1 MTSPPVLLLVFN
13 RPEVAAR
20 LLDAVRAARPERL
33 FIAADGPRPHRPD
46 DVVRCEATRRV
57 FDAIDWPCRVEK
69 LFRDDNAGLDLAVI
83 SGISWFFTQVDAG
96 VILEDD
102 CLPAAEFFPYANELL
117 ERYAGNER
125 VMHISGL
132 NMRPDVAFTLH
143 SYFFARAGHIWG
155 WATWRRA
162 WERFDREMPAWPA
175 MRDAYTRSASPLQRA
190 LRRKFAAAYAGRKRT
205 WARVWYYSVARHD
218 GLAVVPSTNLVRNIG
233 FDGDATNT
241 QGGTHPLRIERTGRL
256 TFPLDHPTDLTPNA
270 AYERLLARY
279 HRGSYLKRAR
289 EFAGWAVGR
298 SRLK

>member
-13 RPEVAAR
+13 RPEVTAR

-33 FIAADGPRPHRPD
+33 FIAADGPRRDRPED
-46 DVVRCEATRRV
+46 AGRCEATRRV
-57 FDAIDWPCRVEK
+57 FDAIDWPCRVER
-69 LFRDDNAGLDLAVI
+69 LFREDNVGLDLAVI

-102 CLPAAEFFPYANELL
+102 CLPAPELFPYSHELL
-117 ERYAGNER
+117 GRYADNER
-125 VMHISGL
+125 VMHVSGL
-132 NMRPDVAFTLH
+132 NMRPETAFSPH
-143 SYFFARAGHIWG
+143 SYFFTRAGHIWG

-162 WERFDREMPAWPA
+162 WDRFDRGMSGWPA
-175 MRDAYTRSASPLQRA
+175 MRDAYTRSAPPLQRA

-218 GLAVVPSTNLVRNIG
+218 GLAIVPSTNLVTNIG
-233 FDGDATNT
+233 FDGDGTNT
-241 QGGTHPLRIERTGRL
+241 RGGAHPLRVGTSRRL
-256 TFPLDHPTDLTPNA
+256 TFPLDHPPGLAPNA